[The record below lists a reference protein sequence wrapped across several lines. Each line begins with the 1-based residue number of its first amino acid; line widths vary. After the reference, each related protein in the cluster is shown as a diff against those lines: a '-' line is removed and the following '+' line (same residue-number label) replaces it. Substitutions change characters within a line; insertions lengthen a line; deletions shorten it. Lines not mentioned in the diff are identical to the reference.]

1 MSIFSLAIA
10 ILIKYYCVHNI
21 QIVLFTLLSNHH
33 HMEYMNVF
41 TTEGTN
47 IYLYLRYTF
56 SFSYR
61 IVT

>member
-1 MSIFSLAIA
+1 MSIFSLA